1 MLCFNI
7 KFNKKK
13 LTSLC
18 EKKKELLKKL
28 HEVESDIE
36 NLVNDFHLESVQS
49 SSVNHQ

>member
-28 HEVESDIE
+28 HEIENDIE
-36 NLVNDFHLESVQS
+36 NLVSDSHLEPVQS
-49 SSVNHQ
+49 PSSNC